1 MEKRLIMRGEDLLAL
16 VAIFVPFSLLSIG
29 GGSAILAGIQY
40 ETVQVQGWLTP
51 SEFVQAFAVSRA
63 APGPGMMIATLI
75 GWHVAG
81 WTGAVIATVA
91 MFGPSSM
98 LTYVLVRATNAHR
111 EKKWHKAV
119 RQGLAPVGLGL
130 TIAGAITIFR
140 VSGGQ
145 LSTAIIGLTSLATLL
160 WIPRIPVLLILAFGA
175 ASGLAV
181 YYLSAA

>member
-1 MEKRLIMRGEDLLAL
+1 MMRSEDLFAL
-16 VAIFVPFSLLSIG
+16 VAIFVPFSLISIG
-29 GGSAILAGIQY
+29 GGAAILAGIQH

-51 SEFVQAFAVSRA
+51 GEFVQIFAVSRA

-81 WTGAVIATVA
+81 WSGAVVATVA
-91 MFGPSSM
+91 LFAPSSI
-98 LTYVLVRATNAHR
+98 LTYAVVRATNAHR

-130 TIAGAITIFR
+130 TMAGAMTIFQ

-145 LSTAIIGLTSLATLL
+145 MSTAIIALASLALLL
-160 WIPRIPVLLILAFGA
+160 WMPRIPVLLILAMGA
-175 ASGLAV
+175 AAGLAV
-181 YYLSAA
+181 HYLR